1 MPGRILEANLLL
13 RVDFPEV
20 RMPAVLLV
28 EDDADTREV
37 VRTLLEE
44 EGYGTVAV
52 SDGQEAMDYLAR
64 CAELPCLVLLD
75 LLMPRVGGVAV
86 LSWMRTQPRLANVP
100 VAVISARPQS
110 SGAQVASAFRDHVIG
125 VLQKPFDI
133 ERVLTLLQDHCGEA
147 TQPAA

>member
-1 MPGRILEANLLL
+1 
-13 RVDFPEV
+13 
-20 RMPAVLLV
+20 MPAVLLV

-44 EGYGTVAV
+44 EGYDTVAV
-52 SDGQEAMDYLAR
+52 SDGQEAIDYLSA
-64 CAELPCLVLLD
+64 CDELPCLVLLD

-86 LSWMRTQPRLANVP
+86 LSWMRTQPRLSDVP

-110 SGAQVASAFRDHVIG
+110 SGSQVASAFRDHVVG

-133 ERVLTLLQDHCGEA
+133 DRVLTLLEDHCGGEA
-147 TQPAA
+147 EQPAA